1 MFKFRSVK
9 PDAKGFIDF
18 EAFQELVYG
27 NQRAMSPLMVAEHL
41 IKEFDMDNDGVV
53 NYEEFRLM
61 SSGEQEKKNFSGDNA
76 IYKNFNQSDLN
87 GDRTI
92 EPNGKLIIPFFVY
105 NVSIGLKD
113 FDFRIS
119 QILEDTTLTSTDD

>member
-1 MFKFRSVK
+1 MK

-27 NQRAMSPLMVAEHL
+27 NERAMSPLMVAEHL
-41 IKEFDMDNDGVV
+41 IKEFDMDNDGQV

-61 SSGEQEKKNFSGDNA
+61 SSGNQEKKNLSEDTA

-92 EPNGKLIIPFFVY
+92 EPKGKLYHFFIY
-105 NVSIGLKD
+105 IM
-113 FDFRIS
+113 FR
-119 QILEDTTLTSTDD
+119 LD